1 MALFTTT
8 RARTEPGRESRA
20 LAFITPPIGVRV
32 ETMQSGW
39 GGNTDQAMQNHVV
52 FKCVRLVSDVL
63 ACMTP
68 QVFKGPGQGYG
79 AAQRVDAPPVLEQP
93 SADAD
98 IFDFTYMLMGSELL
112 RGNGFGKIVDR
123 DKFGRPSQIELEHPD
138 RVKARQNTDGTLT
151 WKFGSS
157 EVPPDQLWHKPAY
170 RMAGIPLGL
179 SPIKYAQSMIQQS
192 HHALLFGNRFFE
204 DGGHP
209 SGILTNDNIKTV
221 EQNEADTVK
230 KRFLQAV
237 RGGREPVVL
246 GSGWQ
251 YKQIQIAPDESQFL
265 QTQKFSGG
273 AICGFFGVPAAL
285 VDEASEG
292 SAITYQNIESRG
304 IDFLKFGLN
313 GWVNRLERWYGGLV
327 PRGQYVKLDTR
338 ALLRTDTL
346 SRYQALHLL
355 VGARIITQDEARAM
369 EDWAALTPE
378 QQEQIDRLVTPI
390 PPPIGSPKI
399 GS

>member
-1 MALFTTT
+1 
-8 RARTEPGRESRA
+8 
-20 LAFITPPIGVRV
+20 
-32 ETMQSGW
+32 
-39 GGNTDQAMQNHVV
+39 V

-68 QVFKGPGQGYG
+68 EVYKGPGIGHG
-79 AAQRVDAPPVLEQP
+79 EANRIDPPSVLEEP

-98 IFDFTYMLMGSELL
+98 IFDFTYMLIGSALL
-112 RGNGFGKIVDR
+112 RGNGFGRIMNQ
-123 DKFGRPSQIELEHPD
+123 DKYGRPSQIELEHPD
-138 RVKARQNTDGTLT
+138 RAHLKENADGTLT
-151 WKFGSS
+151 YKYGNA
-157 EVPPDQLWHKPAY
+157 EVPRDQVWHKKAY
-170 RMAGIPLGL
+170 RMAGLPLGL

-192 HHALLFGNRFFE
+192 HNALLFGNRFFE

-209 SGILTNDNIKTV
+209 SGLLMNENIKTV
-221 EQNEADTVK
+221 GPDEADTIK

-246 GSGWQ
+246 GQGWKYQ
-251 YKQIQIAPDESQFL
+251 QIQIAPEESQFL
-265 QTQKFSGG
+265 ETQRFSGS
-273 AICGFFGVPAAL
+273 AVCGFFGVPPEL
-285 VDEASEG
+285 VGEATEG
-292 SAITYQNIESRG
+292 SSITYANVESRS

-313 GWVNRLERWYGGLV
+313 GWVDRLERWYGALL
-327 PRGQYVKLDTR
+327 PRGQYVKLNTK

-355 VGARIITQDEARAM
+355 VGSRIITQNEARAM

-378 QQEQIDRLVTPI
+378 QRAMIDALVTPI